1 MLVQADEA
9 VCDDDNSLL
18 FSLVNNIFKNFED

>member
-9 VCDDDNSLL
+9 VCDDDNPLL
-18 FSLVNNIFKNFED
+18 FSLINNIFKNFED

>member
-9 VCDDDNSLL
+9 VCDDDIPLL
-18 FSLVNNIFKNFED
+18 FSLVKNVFKNFED